1 MDLQQRM
8 HDIKEKQYAHR
19 KGQRDVLGDVAL
31 WYGPEPAAYSGN
43 MTFGSYKQPDKQIKF
58 YIALYWP
65 DDLIDNRKEKLS
77 GHVLEPKSKEERK
90 KGRSRQVGKVR
101 MYEAE
106 KDESYYL
113 VIWLGGFLEDGNFD
127 YSGATT
133 YTVPLKENVSS
144 NSKAPYFKGPIF
156 PQKNKDTIAKQ
167 KQEFYESRP
176 VVKNKANSFYN
187 PEDIIE
193 VLKSYDK
200 QQLNQVFWALADLE
214 GVPDV
219 VFDVLR
225 SEEFQQRK
233 QNQFAP
239 KDEDYFQYVD
249 EEQDDDDYE
258 DFEGEDQES
267 AIYGQF
273 EEENQ
278 GTSEEDD
285 IPQISLKFKR
295 EGRPRIKDAVASMS
309 KRVGSSVVQDLDVT
323 HTAEEIL

>member
-8 HDIKEKQYAHR
+8 HDIKEKQYAHK

-31 WYGPEPAAYSGN
+31 WYGPEPAAYAGN
-43 MTFGSYKQPDKQIKF
+43 MTFGSYREPDKQIKF

-77 GHVLEPKSKEERK
+77 GHVLESKSKEERK
-90 KGRSRQVGKVR
+90 KGRCRQVGKVR

-133 YTVPLKENVSS
+133 YTVPLKENVTS
-144 NSKAPYFKGPIF
+144 NPKAPYFKGPIF
-156 PQKNKDTIAKQ
+156 PQKNKDTVAKQ
-167 KQEFYESRP
+167 RQEFYESRP

-200 QQLNQVFWALADLE
+200 QQLNQIFWALSELE

-219 VFDVLR
+219 VLDVLR

-249 EEQDDDDYE
+249 EAQDDDDYE
-258 DFEGEDQES
+258 DTEGYDEGSEN
-267 AIYGQF
+267 YGQP
-273 EEENQ
+273 EEED
-278 GTSEEDD
+278 TEETQEND

-295 EGRPRIKDAVASMS
+295 GNRPRIKDVVDSMS
-309 KRVGSSVVQDLDVT
+309 KRVGSSVIEDLDVT
-323 HTAEEIL
+323 NTAEEIL